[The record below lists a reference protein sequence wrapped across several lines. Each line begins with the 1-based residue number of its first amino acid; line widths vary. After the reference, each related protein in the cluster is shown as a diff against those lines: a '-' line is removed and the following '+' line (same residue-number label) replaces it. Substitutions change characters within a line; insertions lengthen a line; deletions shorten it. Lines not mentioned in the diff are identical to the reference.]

1 MSSDIGAPPQFG
13 KKTVREFISGM
24 SKMKANLI
32 AVWEPGRVLNRAEV
46 ALIANKANEGSL
58 FVKHRIREFTWH

>member
-1 MSSDIGAPPQFG
+1 MSSDIGASPQFG
-13 KKTVREFISGM
+13 KKTLREFTSGM

-32 AVWEPGRVLNRAEV
+32 AVLEPWSALNRAEV

-58 FVKHRIREFTWH
+58 FVKHRMREFTWH